1 MEIRERMKM
10 RNVWR
15 TLAVA
20 VFAAALML
28 SAAGCK
34 KKAPVVNTPQPTA
47 GRTPAPDNTPAAP
60 LAVRINSFTG
70 EPRLIER
77 GQAATLRWSVGNS
90 TDISIDQGLGA
101 VAANGSRQV
110 FPSQTT
116 TYTLTAKSGA
126 TQDTRSVTIEVSVSV
141 PPPPPRTPGVAISG
155 ADILGREAQDVY
167 FDYDKNDIRADGRDT
182 LTKDADVIKRI
193 LSADPGFTIVIEGHC
208 DERGSEEYNLA
219 LGDRRALAV
228 KEFLVQLGVPDARL
242 KTISFGKERPICTDE
257 NEACY
262 QRNRR
267 GHLAPAQ

>member
-1 MEIRERMKM
+1 M
-10 RNVWR
+10 RNLSR
-15 TLAVA
+15 TLATA
-20 VFAAALML
+20 VFAAALVF
-28 SAAGCK
+28 SAAGCGK
-34 KKAPVVNTPQPTA
+34 KKVPTA
-47 GRTPAPDNTPAAP
+47 STPPPPTSTGGTGETGPATP

-70 EPRLIER
+70 EPRSIER
-77 GQAATLRWSVGNS
+77 GQSATLRWSVGNS
-90 TDISIDQGLGA
+90 TDISLDQGLGS

-116 TYTLTAKSGA
+116 TYTLTAKGGNG
-126 TQDTRSVTIEVSVSV
+126 QDSRSVTIEVSSSV
-141 PPPPPRTPGVAISG
+141 PPPPPPVSGGAKLSG
-155 ADILGREAQDVY
+155 ADLLGREAQDVY
-167 FDYDKNDIRADGRDT
+167 FDYDSNSIRADGRDT

-193 LSADPGFTIVIEGHC
+193 LQADPGFTIVIEGHC

-228 KEFLVQLGVPDARL
+228 KEFLVQLGVPGERL

>member
-1 MEIRERMKM
+1 M
-10 RNVWR
+10 RNLSR
-15 TLAVA
+15 TLGAA
-20 VFAAALML
+20 VFAAALMI

-34 KKAPVVNTPQPTA
+34 KKTPIPT
-47 GRTPAPDNTPAAP
+47 TPPPPTTSSRPPEPPPAEP
-60 LAVRINSFTG
+60 LGVRINSFTG
-70 EPRLIER
+70 EPRSIER

-116 TYTLTAKSGA
+116 TYTLTAKGGGS
-126 TQDTRSVTIEVSVSV
+126 QDARSVTIEVSSSV
-141 PPPPPRTPGVAISG
+141 PPPPPRTASVTVSPGEM
-155 ADILGREAQDVY
+155 LGREAQDVY
-167 FDYDKNDIRADGRDT
+167 FDYDKNDIRADSRDT
-182 LTKDADVIKRI
+182 LTKDADLIKRI
-193 LSADPGFTIVIEGHC
+193 LAADPGFTIVIEGHC

-228 KEFLVQLGVPDARL
+228 KEFLVQLGVPDDRL
-242 KTISFGKERPICTDE
+242 KTISFGKERPVCTDE

>member
-1 MEIRERMKM
+1 M
-10 RNVWR
+10 RNLSR
-15 TLAVA
+15 TLGTA
-20 VFAAALML
+20 VFAAALMI

-34 KKAPVVNTPQPTA
+34 KKTPVPTTPPPPTPSTAPAEVPPATP
-47 GRTPAPDNTPAAP
+47 
-60 LAVRINSFTG
+60 LSVRINSFTG
-70 EPRLIER
+70 EPRSIER

-116 TYTLTAKSGA
+116 TYTLTAKGGGN
-126 TQDTRSVTIEVSVSV
+126 QDSRSVTIEVSSSI
-141 PPPPPRTPGVAISG
+141 PPPPTRTEG
-155 ADILGREAQDVY
+155 ARTSPIETRAREAQDVY

-193 LSADPGFTIVIEGHC
+193 LTADPGFTIVIEGHC

-228 KEFLVQLGVPDARL
+228 KEFLVQLGVPDDRL
-242 KTISFGKERPICTDE
+242 KTISFGKERPTCTE
-257 NEACY
+257 QNEACY

>member
-1 MEIRERMKM
+1 M
-10 RNVWR
+10 RNLSR
-15 TLAVA
+15 TLVLTQMSCA
-20 VFAAALML
+20 VFAAALMI

-34 KKAPVVNTPQPTA
+34 KKTPVPTTPPPPTTSSAPAEPP
-47 GRTPAPDNTPAAP
+47 PAAP
-60 LAVRINSFTG
+60 LSVRINSFTG
-70 EPRLIER
+70 EPRSIER

-116 TYTLTAKSGA
+116 TYTLTAKSGGN
-126 TQDTRSVTIEVSVSV
+126 QDTRAVTIEVSSSV
-141 PPPPPRTPGVAISG
+141 PPPPARTAGVPLSG
-155 ADILGREAQDVY
+155 ADLLGRDAQDVY
-167 FDYDKNDIRADGRDT
+167 FDYDKNEIRADGRDT

-193 LSADPGFTIVIEGHC
+193 LAADPTFTIVIEGHC

-228 KEFLVQLGVPDARL
+228 KEFLVQLGVPDDRL
-242 KTISFGKERPICTDE
+242 KTISFGKERPVCTDE

>member
-1 MEIRERMKM
+1 
-10 RNVWR
+10 
-15 TLAVA
+15 
-20 VFAAALML
+20 VFAAALMI

-34 KKAPVVNTPQPTA
+34 KKTPVPSTPP
-47 GRTPAPDNTPAAP
+47 PPAAAPSRSTEPPPSEP

-70 EPRLIER
+70 EPRSIER

-90 TDISIDQGLGA
+90 TDISIDQGLGS

-116 TYTLTAKSGA
+116 TYTLTAKGRGN
-126 TQDTRSVTIEVSVSV
+126 QDTRSVTIEVSSSV
-141 PPPPPRTPGVAISG
+141 PPPPPRTASARINPAEV
-155 ADILGREAQDVY
+155 LGREAQDVY
-167 FDYDKNDIRADGRDT
+167 FDYDKNDIRADGRET
-182 LTKDADVIKRI
+182 LTKDADLIKRI
-193 LSADPGFTIVIEGHC
+193 LAADPGFTIVIEGHC

-228 KEFLVQLGVPDARL
+228 KEFLVQLGVPDDRL
-242 KTISFGKERPICTDE
+242 KTISFGKERPVCTDE

>member
-1 MEIRERMKM
+1 M
-10 RNVWR
+10 RNLSR
-15 TLAVA
+15 TLGTA
-20 VFAAALML
+20 VFAAALMI

-34 KKAPVVNTPQPTA
+34 KKAPIVNTPPPTQA
-47 GRTPAPDNTPAAP
+47 PAATPEPTPAAP

-70 EPRLIER
+70 EPHSIER
-77 GQAATLRWSVGNS
+77 GQSATLRWSVGNS
-90 TDISIDQGLGA
+90 TDIAIDQGLGA

-116 TYTLTAKSGA
+116 TYTLTAKGGGA
-126 TQDTRSVTIEVSVSV
+126 QDTRSVTIEVSSSV
-141 PPPPPRTPGVAISG
+141 PPPPPRTATAKISS
-155 ADILGREAQDVY
+155 ADMLGREAQDVY
-167 FDYDKNDIRADGRDT
+167 FDYDKNDIRPDGRET

-193 LSADPGFTIVIEGHC
+193 LAADPGFTILIEGHC

-228 KEFLVQLGVPDARL
+228 KEFLVQLGVPDDRL
-242 KTISFGKERPICTDE
+242 KTISFGKERPICTEQD
-257 NEACY
+257 EACY

>member
-1 MEIRERMKM
+1 MKM
-10 RNVWR
+10 RNLSR
-15 TLAVA
+15 TLSAA
-20 VFAAALML
+20 VFAAVLI

-34 KKAPVVNTPQPTA
+34 KKVPIPSTPPPPAPTA
-47 GRTPAPDNTPAAP
+47 APTDNTPAAP
-60 LAVRINSFTG
+60 LSVRINSFTG
-70 EPRLIER
+70 EPRSIER

-116 TYTLTAKSGA
+116 TYTLTAKGGGN
-126 TQDTRSVTIEVSVSV
+126 QDTRAVTIEVSSSV
-141 PPPPPRTPGVAISG
+141 PPPPARTTGEVIPSG
-155 ADILGREAQDVY
+155 EILGREAQDVY

-193 LSADPGFTIVIEGHC
+193 LAADPTFTIVVEGHC

-228 KEFLVQLGVPDARL
+228 KEFLVQLGVPGDRL
-242 KTISFGKERPICTDE
+242 KTISFGKERPVCTDE

>member
-1 MEIRERMKM
+1 MKM
-10 RNVWR
+10 RNLSR
-15 TLAVA
+15 TLATA
-20 VFAAALML
+20 VFAAVLMI

-34 KKAPVVNTPQPTA
+34 KKVPVPTPPPPTA
-47 GRTPAPDNTPAAP
+47 PTATTEPPPAAP
-60 LAVRINSFTG
+60 LAVRINTFTG
-70 EPRLIER
+70 EPHSIER
-77 GQAATLRWSVGNS
+77 GQSATLRWSVGNS

-101 VAANGSRQV
+101 IAANGSRQV

-116 TYTLTAKSGA
+116 TYTLTAKSGGN
-126 TQDTRSVTIEVSVSV
+126 QDTRSVTIEVSSSV
-141 PPPPPRTPGVAISG
+141 PPPPPRTAGVALSG
-155 ADILGREAQDVY
+155 ADVLGREAQDVY

-193 LSADPGFTIVIEGHC
+193 LLADPTFTIVIEGHC

-228 KEFLVQLGVPDARL
+228 KEFLVQLGVPEDRL

-257 NEACY
+257 TEGCY
-262 QRNRR
+262 QKNRR

>member
-1 MEIRERMKM
+1 M
-10 RNVWR
+10 RNFSR
-15 TLAVA
+15 TLGTA
-20 VFAAALML
+20 VFAAALMI

-34 KKAPVVNTPQPTA
+34 KKVPIPSTPPSPNPSTQPTDT
-47 GRTPAPDNTPAAP
+47 TPATP
-60 LAVRINSFTG
+60 LSVRINSFTG
-70 EPRLIER
+70 EPRSIER

-90 TDISIDQGLGA
+90 TDISIDQGLGG

-116 TYTLTAKSGA
+116 TYTLTAKGGGN
-126 TQDTRSVTIEVSVSV
+126 QDTRSVTIEVSSSV
-141 PPPPPRTPGVAISG
+141 PPPPARTTGAVIPSG
-155 ADILGREAQDVY
+155 EILGREAQDVY
-167 FDYDKNDIRADGRDT
+167 FDYDKNDIRADGRET

-193 LSADPGFTIVIEGHC
+193 LAADPTFTIVVEGHC

-228 KEFLVQLGVPDARL
+228 KEFLVQLGVPGDRL
-242 KTISFGKERPICTDE
+242 KTISFGKERPVCTDE

-262 QRNRR
+262 QKNRR

>member
-1 MEIRERMKM
+1 MKM
-10 RNVWR
+10 HNLSR
-15 TLAVA
+15 TLSAA
-20 VFAAALML
+20 VFAAVLMI
-28 SAAGCK
+28 SAEGCK
-34 KKAPVVNTPQPTA
+34 KKVPIPSTPPPPIASTAPTDTSS
-47 GRTPAPDNTPAAP
+47 AAP
-60 LAVRINSFTG
+60 LSVRINSFTG
-70 EPRLIER
+70 EPRSIER

-116 TYTLTAKSGA
+116 TYTLTAKGGGN
-126 TQDTRSVTIEVSVSV
+126 QDTRAVTIEVSSSV
-141 PPPPPRTPGVAISG
+141 PPPPERTTGATIPSG
-155 ADILGREAQDVY
+155 EILGREAQDVY

-193 LSADPGFTIVIEGHC
+193 LAADPTFTIVVEGHC

-228 KEFLVQLGVPDARL
+228 KEFLVQLGVPGDRL
-242 KTISFGKERPICTDE
+242 KTISFGKERPVCTDE

>member
-1 MEIRERMKM
+1 MKM
-10 RNVWR
+10 RNLSR
-15 TLAVA
+15 TLATA
-20 VFAAALML
+20 VFAAVLMI

-34 KKAPVVNTPQPTA
+34 KKVPVPTPPPPTA
-47 GRTPAPDNTPAAP
+47 PTATTEPPPAAP
-60 LAVRINSFTG
+60 LAVRINTFTG
-70 EPRLIER
+70 EPHSIER
-77 GQAATLRWSVGNS
+77 GQSATLRWSVGNS

-101 VAANGSRQV
+101 IAANGSRQV

-116 TYTLTAKSGA
+116 TYTLTAKGGN
-126 TQDTRSVTIEVSVSV
+126 QDTRSVTIEVSSSV
-141 PPPPPRTPGVAISG
+141 PPPPPRTAGVALSG
-155 ADILGREAQDVY
+155 ADVLGREAQDVY

-193 LSADPGFTIVIEGHC
+193 LLADPTFTIVIEGHC

-228 KEFLVQLGVPDARL
+228 KDFLVQLGVPDDRL
-242 KTISFGKERPICTDE
+242 KTISFGKERPVCTDE